1 MVATAVYTEGAE
13 VAAGARRTFD
23 GGALAANL
31 KPAMAEE
38 HEAALP
44 PSTVHAIDAN
54 PPRRRR
60 GPSVEPGG
68 KRWTGPAV
76 AVGLAVAAGAV
87 ATLVL
92 TGMQDKAI
100 YSKPV
105 DELLSQKAKFVGRP
119 VRAEGNLVHGSLVKR
134 DEPCEY
140 RFTLVKNSV
149 ELPVRF
155 AQCIVPDTF
164 RDIADIDVGVTVE
177 GELQRDDSFE
187 ATSVLAKCPSKYEMK
202 ERKQHGEEM
211 PHGPLAID
219 EAPGSPRAAT
229 P

>member
-1 MVATAVYTEGAE
+1 
-13 VAAGARRTFD
+13 
-23 GGALAANL
+23 
-31 KPAMAEE
+31 MAEE
-38 HEAALP
+38 HGETP
-44 PSTVHAIDAN
+44 PSTVHANDAK

-60 GPSVEPGG
+60 SPSDEPAPR
-68 KRWTGPAV
+68 RWTGLAV
-76 AVGLAVAAGAV
+76 AVGLAAAAGAI

-105 DELLSQKAKFVGRP
+105 DELLAQKAKFIGRP

-140 RFTLVKNSV
+140 RFTLVKNSA

-164 RDIADIDVGVTVE
+164 RDVPDIDVGVTVE

-187 ATSVLAKCPSKYEMK
+187 ATNVLAKCPSKYEMK
-202 ERKQHGEEM
+202 ERKQRGEEM
-211 PHGPLAID
+211 PHGPLAAD
-219 EAPGSPRAAT
+219 EGPGSGPRAAT